1 MMMAGEEV
9 VVVGRVRRGNKDFDW
24 SVVFGG
30 FDRNLGM
37 FKMNN

>member
-1 MMMAGEEV
+1 MMMAGEE

-30 FDRNLGM
+30 FDRIWECL
-37 FKMNN
+37 K